1 MLGSLAA
8 LLPMS
13 SSASVYYALRADA
26 LANVEEAFLRCA
38 RAVLSKVDD
47 GVIEPGQ
54 EGVQLGV
61 GDGDGDG
68 GGAGRR
74 CSYC

>member
-1 MLGSLAA
+1 M
-8 LLPMS
+8 
-13 SSASVYYALRADA
+13 ALRQASAFAQEHGLLFLEASA
-26 LANVEEAFLRCA
+26 LTGEGVEEAFLRCA